1 MDTTARVNDARFSG
15 RWCRRYAAQFS
26 AVDATFYTTA
36 RVNDVRFFSR
46 WCGSCAVQ
54 LVAVSASLYTTV
66 RVNAECLLL
75 ADDAGVMLPILHLL
89 APPFTLQL
97 GQMLPVFRPLV

>member
-46 WCGSCAVQ
+46 WCRSCAVQ
-54 LVAVSASLYTTV
+54 LFAVSASLYTAV
-66 RVNAECLLL
+66 RVNAACFLL
-75 ADDAGVMLPILHLL
+75 ADDVGVMVPIVPLL
-89 APPFTLQL
+89 VSSFSLRR
-97 GQMLPVFRPLV
+97 G